1 MAIQQELKTPSE
13 DELDE
18 VYDEEPRR
26 RPWAAIAN
34 VVLAL
39 AVIFVGY
46 QWHQAASRE
55 QALASQAQALR
66 AEAESLRLR
75 AEESQRQSAELHKR
89 LTALTTE
96 KAALGERIAA
106 LEKSAQERVTA
117 RGPERERVS
126 PAAKDGTRE
135 RVTPVAVKK
144 RR

>member
-1 MAIQQELKTPSE
+1 MAIQQELKAPSE

-26 RPWAAIAN
+26 RPWAAMAN

-46 QWHQAASRE
+46 QWHQTTSRE

-75 AEESQRQSAELHKR
+75 AEEHLRQGAELQKR
-89 LTALTTE
+89 SAALATEKTAL
-96 KAALGERIAA
+96 AERLAT

-117 RGPERERVS
+117 RGSERERVS
-126 PAAKDGTRE
+126 PAAKDGARE
-135 RVTPVAVKK
+135 RVTPVAAKK